1 MSSGELTC
9 QELVTLVTDY
19 LEGFLPAQE
28 QLRFEQHLLE
38 CAGCQA
44 YLDQLRTIAAQARRP
59 SERDLSPEVRDA
71 LLRAFRK
78 LQGMMLQPTTT
89 CSRVTMSGR

>member
-9 QELVTLVTDY
+9 RELVKLVTDY
-19 LEGFLPAQE
+19 LEGFLPAPE

-38 CAGCQA
+38 CVGCQA
-44 YLDQLRTIAAQARRP
+44 YLDQLRKIAVQARRL
-59 SERDLSPEVRDA
+59 SEVDLPPDVRDA

-78 LQGMMLQPTTT
+78 WKE
-89 CSRVTMSGR
+89 